1 MFVNDLEYRCAD
13 TSDAKLLVEIYNS
26 AFYDDFIRYGQCQ
39 AYGRSEE
46 NMKKSILDYPKII
59 AYDQGKAVGVISYKE
74 EEPGKYYIG
83 CLAVVK
89 EEQGRGIGTLL
100 MKHFMSEHPDWQE
113 LTLVTPKDNERNIRF
128 YTKRFGFD
136 IVGEEVDGTVTVLLF
151 SLRRKDI

>member
-46 NMKKSILDYPKII
+46 NMKNSILDYPKII

-74 EEPGKYYIG
+74 EEPGK
-83 CLAVVK
+83 
-89 EEQGRGIGTLL
+89 
-100 MKHFMSEHPDWQE
+100 
-113 LTLVTPKDNERNIRF
+113 
-128 YTKRFGFD
+128 
-136 IVGEEVDGTVTVLLF
+136 
-151 SLRRKDI
+151 

>member
-26 AFYDDFIRYGQCQ
+26 AFYDDFVRYGQCQ

-46 NMKKSILDYPKII
+46 NMQKSILDYPKII

-74 EEPGKYYIG
+74 EAPGKYYIG

-100 MKHFMSEHPDWQE
+100 MNHFMSEHPDWQE

-151 SLRRKDI
+151 KLSRKDI